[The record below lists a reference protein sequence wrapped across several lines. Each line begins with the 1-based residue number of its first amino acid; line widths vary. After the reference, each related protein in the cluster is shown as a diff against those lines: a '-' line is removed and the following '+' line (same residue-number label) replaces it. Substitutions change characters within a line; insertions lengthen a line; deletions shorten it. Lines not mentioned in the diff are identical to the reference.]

1 MMTPAGGAMRRRDFI
16 ITALG
21 SAAWW
26 PLAAQ
31 VAWGQRQA
39 DPPIIGLLWL
49 GSGDQIL
56 NQSFRDGLRD
66 NGLIDG
72 VNVRVLVRFA
82 DNNPD
87 RLADLAHELAQAG
100 SRLIVT
106 SGTTAVRAA
115 HTSLPAMPVV
125 MAGSADPVE
134 VGFAQSLARPGGRI
148 TGISIMGGLLLG
160 KQIELLKELLPSAKA
175 FAAFLHAANP
185 GNEVFRR
192 GLASAGRSLNV
203 EMHFRDIHS
212 PDGLADAFEWASQV
226 SADAVFVIADPVF
239 HAHRST
245 IGQLAESKRLPWVGN
260 LLQYAHAGAVAAYA
274 FNMMRLARDSAR
286 YAALILRGA
295 DPAEIPIE
303 QPTRFYLVVNLKA
316 AKALGISIPPS
327 LLASADEVIE

>member
-1 MMTPAGGAMRRRDFI
+1 MRRRDFI
-16 ITALG
+16 ITTLG

-26 PLAAQ
+26 LPAVQ
-31 VAWGQRQA
+31 VALGQRSA
-39 DPPIIGLLWL
+39 DMQVVGLLWL
-49 GSGDQIL
+49 GSDDEQLDQA
-56 NQSFRDGLRD
+56 FRDGLRD

-72 VNVRVLVRFA
+72 ANIRVLVRFA
-82 DNNPD
+82 ENNPG
-87 RLADLAHELAQAG
+87 RLADLARELAQAG

-115 HTSLPAMPVV
+115 HTSLPAMPIV

-134 VGFAQSLARPGGRI
+134 VGFAQSLARPGGKI
-148 TGISIMGGLLLG
+148 TGISIMGGPLLG

-185 GNEVFRR
+185 GNDVFRR

-203 EMHFRDIHS
+203 EMHFRDIHH
-212 PDGLADAFEWASQV
+212 PDDLAEAFEWASQV
-226 SADAVFVIADPVF
+226 PVDAVFVIADPIF

-260 LLQYAHAGAVAAYA
+260 LPQYAHAGAVAAYA
-274 FNMMRLARDSAR
+274 FDIFRLARDSAR

-295 DPAEIPIE
+295 DPAELPIE
-303 QPTRFYLVVNLKA
+303 QPTKFYLALNLKA
-316 AKALGISIPPS
+316 AKMLGISVPSS
-327 LLASADEVIE
+327 LLVSADEVIE